1 MVQNRHGAEH
11 VSLSYKLVY
20 WVLAAA
26 AAGIAATSGIRIGHL
41 IGRDRH
47 GIDAADQLGS
57 LRLLIGGEES
67 VLSRLGSLEL
77 QALVFS
83 RQSSNLVLGQEVQ
96 DCAAVGVGVVDDIPG
111 AGLDGVAGIA
121 SLGSHVVPDAVNAPL
136 GIAAA
141 LRQLGADGVKA
152 RLRLIAQV
160 AHSGIH
166 AMEAVVD
173 GVGQGIGAVTDSIL
187 DGVDAALEV
196 VQGEALVDIRACGI
210 PLETRAVRPTETTAE
225 TITPAATK
233 STPNEEQNNPGRPV
247 STPHGAIATITASRI
262 RRSYRHSQSCI
273 ITKRHITFSFVKIFI
288 NAAASIYFLLIF

>member
-1 MVQNRHGAEH
+1 M
-11 VSLSYKLVY
+11 Y

-47 GIDAADQLGS
+47 GVDAANQFSGLG
-57 LRLLIGGEES
+57 LLISGKES
-67 VLSRLGSLEL
+67 VLSRLRSLEL

-83 RQSSNLVLGQEVQ
+83 RQSSDLVLGQEVQ
-96 DCAAVGVGVVDDIPG
+96 DRAAVGIGVVDDVAG

-121 SLGSHVVPDAVNAPL
+121 SLGSHVIADTVNAPL
-136 GIAAA
+136 SIAAA
-141 LRQLGADGVKA
+141 LRQLGAEGVKA

-160 AHSGIH
+160 THSGVN
-166 AMEAVVD
+166 AVEAIVD

-233 STPNEEQNNPGRPV
+233 STPNEEQNNSGRPV